1 MHETF
6 SVKRPKFLAATSNV
20 QKFNLKMLNSSE
32 ICTGVFTRTNNKNKD
47 EKSVLDYMFIS
58 SELEKGAKS
67 LRIDEKKD
75 FTPWR
80 RLKSGKRFSDH
91 NAMILP
97 MNVNKNP
104 SKEEPSRETKWS
116 FGRNANWEKFY
127 QLTNDTSEPADCWE
141 NCSSVEIAYQKWSSR
156 LNSIMHKCFKNTES
170 DIIHNCIIK
179 RSDT

>member
-1 MHETF
+1 M
-6 SVKRPKFLAATSNV
+6 SSNGKYVFELV

-58 SELEKGAKS
+58 SELEKGVKS

-91 NAMILP
+91 NAMLLT

-104 SKEEPSRETKWS
+104 SKE
-116 FGRNANWEKFY
+116 GA
-127 QLTNDTSEPADCWE
+127 
-141 NCSSVEIAYQKWSSR
+141 SVGMPIG
-156 LNSIMHKCFKNTES
+156 KNF
-170 DIIHNCIIK
+170 IN
-179 RSDT
+179 